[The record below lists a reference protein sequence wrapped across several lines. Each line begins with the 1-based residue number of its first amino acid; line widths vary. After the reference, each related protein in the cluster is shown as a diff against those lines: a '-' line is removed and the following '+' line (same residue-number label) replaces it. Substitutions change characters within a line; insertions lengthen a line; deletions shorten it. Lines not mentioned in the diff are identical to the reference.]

1 MQQRGLRKANM
12 AETGLALQRAVEQAV
27 RSGER
32 ELDSLDSLADSL
44 ISQFAA
50 ASDPALAA
58 SVGAGLTV
66 ELAELA
72 DGFAN
77 SLRNHLTEQRKALS
91 TFNVAFFGR
100 TGAGKSTLLSAF
112 GGLDGGYVSPGES
125 DWTTDVTEI
134 AWHGCRLWDTPG
146 INGWGRTQTR
156 VDLEETARRA
166 VEIADVVLLCFD
178 SQSQQASEF
187 TKVAQWVRAYG
198 KPAVAVLNVRN
209 LRWRHPDKVAS
220 HVARQSLSRGVGE
233 HVDNIRTELSKID
246 LPSTPVVAIQ
256 SRRALFARASTPFK
270 GPAEA
275 NFLSDREK
283 FGTEYLSRWSNFA
296 VLEELLVASIVEGG
310 SDLRRTSLREGLR
323 GMLDAKATA
332 LDQLGQSIDPR
343 IDAAERRIAQLL
355 DVLGYVDGD
364 ERTRYLG
371 GDSPDLLS
379 ALEEARGRPFTAST
393 EGSLDRQM
401 NRLITFHLSG
411 LREDSITRAKKL
423 VEAVFDDDKQ
433 IGQGTF
439 QEAVFT
445 MSAIQAAVESMWKS
459 KTSFLLRELQL
470 ARTDEAPD
478 ITGTSTDSAN
488 LDGTGG
494 ALTSNLA
501 RSMQAA
507 GMFASAASGALLL
520 PAAANFWNP
529 GGWAGITASVSL
541 GAVSFVSRFAGDR
554 IAASTEKQGAAAKS
568 KAISESLAAVHQTY
582 DRIEQSLLVQ
592 GRVLSWQVAKP
603 ILTELLTESLSF
615 RSGKA
620 ATGELLVNLREVSAS
635 LPVTVGVQTV
645 MTRAQDRVLA
655 DRLALMLQDNGSE
668 GPDVER
674 SACGRKVWLGEDW
687 FEYDSGNVDE
697 IPSEAS
703 RLPVFVEQE
712 NTDRADLVQALTH
725 AWRIPS
731 NDSVAELI
739 REIEAAARPD
749 AQVVKPTSAQMV
761 TKPTVVVLGDYSSGK
776 SSLIKR
782 LLVEMSGKVPENLHV
797 RGSATTSSVQ
807 RYNLGHVQL
816 LDTPG
821 FQSGNHDHDAQA
833 LASAGDASLILVVL
847 HVNLLIGDMALLQD
861 IVQGTRN
868 TIAKNSRTIYLINR
882 SDELGVDP
890 TAAPDDFL
898 LLKRRKESELI
909 AALASRG
916 IEVDPTHVHTLSGD
930 PFGEVG
936 ARVDVSR
943 ADYAHHR
950 DWDGVAPL
958 VRMLDSFSAKLG
970 RAGVAG
976 AQLDTALNAMLN
988 ERSRIEQK
996 IIDLE
1001 SETTARA
1008 SVQQSIKNSVQ
1019 DSELLEA
1026 SVRERA
1032 RRIVAPHANAA
1043 RAKIQA
1049 AGPDEIDNLAATI
1062 NSWKSSSELD
1072 SDIERFWIKAQAEIE
1087 DWFRTHASTI
1097 GREMASVDFVSEL
1110 RLDDGVDGALPP
1122 ALDGAELAA
1131 DIAKGGAKIAK
1142 ALGNRDVI
1150 YAIGKGLG
1158 HNFKPWEA
1166 VKTAGKVA
1174 KAAPILA
1181 AVGVAMDAAAMI
1193 KGEVAQKNRESKR
1206 REWDA
1211 DIAEAADDHVILI
1224 LNGAAEDGLIPVL
1237 HGCTRSLADY
1247 GELLEAE
1254 QTITDAE
1261 RAALTATHSEIE
1273 QLLARTENLRQHER
1287 RA

>member
-1 MQQRGLRKANM
+1 ME
-12 AETGLALQRAVEQAV
+12 ETGLALQRAVEQAV
-27 RSGER
+27 CSGER
-32 ELDSLDSLADSL
+32 ELDSLDLLADSL
-44 ISQFAA
+44 IRQFAA
-50 ASDPALAA
+50 ASDPAMAA

-66 ELAELA
+66 ELAEVA
-72 DGFAN
+72 GGFAS

-220 HVARQSLSRGVGE
+220 HAARQSLSRGVGE

-256 SRRALFARASTPFK
+256 SRRALFARASTPFN

-275 NFLSDREK
+275 NFLSDRKK
-283 FGTEYLSRWSNFA
+283 FGTEYLSRWSNFG

-323 GMLDAKATA
+323 GMLDAKATE

-433 IGQGTF
+433 IDHEAF

-470 ARTDEAPD
+470 ASADEAPD
-478 ITGTSTDSAN
+478 ISGTSTDSAN
-488 LDGTGG
+488 LDGTRG

-507 GMFASAASGALLL
+507 GIVASAASGALLL

-529 GGWAGITASVSL
+529 GGWAGITASVGL

-582 DRIEQSLLVQ
+582 DRIEQNLLVH
-592 GRVLSWQVAKP
+592 GRVLSWQVAEP
-603 ILTELLTESLSF
+603 IWTGLLTESLSL

-620 ATGELLVNLREVSAS
+620 ATGELIVNLREVSAS

-645 MTRAQDRVLA
+645 MARAQDRVLA
-655 DRLALMLQDNGSE
+655 DRLALMLQDSGS
-668 GPDVER
+668 GAPNVER

-697 IPSEAS
+697 IASEAS

-712 NTDRADLVQALTH
+712 NTDRADLGQALTH

-749 AQVVKPTSAQMV
+749 AHVVKPMSVQMV

-797 RGSATTSSVQ
+797 RGSATTSSVE
-807 RYNLGHVQL
+807 RYDLGHVKL

-821 FQSGNHDHDAQA
+821 FQSGNHDHDALA

-868 TIAKNSRTIYLINR
+868 TIAKNSRIIYLINR
-882 SDELGVDP
+882 SDELGVEP

-936 ARVDVSR
+936 ARMDVSR

-976 AQLDTALNAMLN
+976 AQLDAALNAMLN

-1001 SETTARA
+1001 SESTARA

-1049 AGPDEIDNLAATI
+1049 AGPDEIDTLGATM
-1062 NSWKSSSELD
+1062 NSWKSNSELD

-1087 DWFRTHASTI
+1087 DWLRIHASTI
-1097 GREMASVDFVSEL
+1097 GREMASVDFISEL
-1110 RLDDGVDGALPP
+1110 RLDDGLDGAHPP
-1122 ALDGAELAA
+1122 ALDGIELAA
-1131 DIAKGGAKIAK
+1131 DIAKGGANLAK
-1142 ALGNRDVI
+1142 TLGKRDVI

-1158 HNFKPWEA
+1158 HNFKPWGA
-1166 VKTAGKVA
+1166 VNAAGKVA
-1174 KAAPILA
+1174 RAAPILA
-1181 AVGVAMDAAAMI
+1181 AVGVAMDATTMI

-1206 REWDA
+1206 RELDA
-1211 DIAEAADDHVILI
+1211 DIAKAADDHVMLI

-1237 HGCTRSLADY
+1237 HECTRSLADY

-1261 RAALTATHSEIE
+1261 RAALTASHSEIE

>member
-1 MQQRGLRKANM
+1 ME
-12 AETGLALQRAVEQAV
+12 ETGPALQHAVEQAV

-32 ELDSLDSLADSL
+32 ELDRLDLLADSL
-44 ISQFAA
+44 IGQFAA
-50 ASDPALAA
+50 VSDPATVAPV
-58 SVGAGLTV
+58 SAGLTV
-66 ELAELA
+66 ELAEAA
-72 DGFAN
+72 DGFA
-77 SLRNHLTEQRKALS
+77 SSIRNHLIEQRRALS

-220 HVARQSLSRGVGE
+220 HAARQSLSRGVGE

-246 LPSTPVVAIQ
+246 LPRTPVVAVQ

-275 NFLSDREK
+275 NFLSDRKK
-283 FGTEYLSRWSNFA
+283 FGTEYLSRWSNFG
-296 VLEELLVASIVEGG
+296 VLEELLIASIVEGG
-310 SDLRRTSLREGLR
+310 SDLRQTSLREGLR
-323 GMLDAKATA
+323 EMLDAKASE
-332 LDQLGQSIDPR
+332 LDQLGQAIDPR
-343 IDAAERRIAQLL
+343 IDAVERRIAQLL
-355 DVLGYVDGD
+355 DVLGYVEGD
-364 ERTRYLG
+364 ERAQYLG
-371 GDSPDLLS
+371 VDSPDLLS
-379 ALEEARGRPFTAST
+379 ALEGARGRPFTASA

-411 LREDSITRAKKL
+411 LREDSITRAKGI
-423 VEAVFDDDKQ
+423 VEAVFDEDKQ
-433 IGQGTF
+433 FNQETF
-439 QEAVFT
+439 QEVVFT
-445 MSAIQAAVESMWKS
+445 MSAIQTAVESMWKS
-459 KTSFLLRELQL
+459 KASFLLRELQL
-470 ARTDEAPD
+470 ASADEAPD
-478 ITGTSTDSAN
+478 ITGTATDSAN
-488 LDGTGG
+488 LDSKAGG
-494 ALTSNLA
+494 LTSNLA
-501 RSMQAA
+501 RSMQIAGMAA
-507 GMFASAASGALLL
+507 GAASGVVLL
-520 PAAANFWNP
+520 PAVANFWNP
-529 GGWAGITASVSL
+529 VGWVGVTTSVGL
-541 GAVSFVSRFAGDR
+541 GAVSFASRFAGDR
-554 IAASTEKQGAAAKS
+554 IAASTEKQGAEAKS
-568 KAISESLAAVHQTY
+568 KAIGESLAAVHKTY
-582 DRIEQSLLVQ
+582 DRIEQDLLVQ
-592 GRVLSWQVAKP
+592 GRILSWQMAEP
-603 ILTELLTESLSF
+603 ILTELLKESLSL
-615 RSGKA
+615 RSEKA
-620 ATGELLVNLREVSAS
+620 AAGQLTANLREVSAS
-635 LPVTVGVQTV
+635 LPVTVDVETV
-645 MTRAQDRVLA
+645 MARAQDRVLA
-655 DRLALMLQDNGSE
+655 DRLGVMPQDNGSRHSA
-668 GPDVER
+668 VER

-687 FEYDSGNVDE
+687 FEYDSGNMDE
-697 IPSEAS
+697 GSLEAS
-703 RLPVFVEQE
+703 RLPVFVEQD
-712 NTDRADLVQALTH
+712 NSDRVDLGQALTD
-725 AWRIPS
+725 AWDMPS
-731 NDSVAELI
+731 SDSVAALI
-739 REIEAAARPD
+739 REIEVASRTD
-749 AQVVKPTSAQMV
+749 AQPVKPASVQVV

-797 RGSATTSSVQ
+797 RGSATTSSVE
-807 RYNLGHVQL
+807 RYDLGHVQL

-821 FQSGNHDHDAQA
+821 FQSGNHNHDALA

-847 HVNLLIGDMALLQD
+847 HVNLLIGDMVLLQD
-861 IVQGTRN
+861 IVQGTRS
-868 TIAKNSRTIYLINR
+868 TIAKSSRIIYLINR

-909 AALASRG
+909 AALASLG

-936 ARVDVSR
+936 ARTDISR
-943 ADYAHHR
+943 TDYAHHS

-958 VRMLDSFSAKLG
+958 VRMLDSFSGKLG
-970 RAGVAG
+970 RAGVIG
-976 AQLDTALNAMLN
+976 AQLDAALNAMLN

-1001 SETTARA
+1001 CETTARG
-1008 SVQQSIKNSVQ
+1008 SVQQSIKNSLQ

-1032 RRIVAPHANAA
+1032 HRIVAPHANAA
-1043 RAKIQA
+1043 RAKVQA
-1049 AGPDEIDNLAATI
+1049 AGPDEIDKLGSTM
-1062 NSWKSSSELD
+1062 NSWKSNSELE
-1072 SDIERFWIKAQAEIE
+1072 SDIGQFWIRAQAEIE
-1087 DWFRTHASTI
+1087 DWLRIHASTI
-1097 GREMASVDFVSEL
+1097 GREMASVDFVSAL
-1110 RLDDGVDGALPP
+1110 RLDDGLDGMHSP
-1122 ALDGAELAA
+1122 ALGGTVLAA
-1131 DIAKGGAKIAK
+1131 NIAKGGANLAK
-1142 ALGNRDVI
+1142 VLGNRDAI
-1150 YAIGKGLG
+1150 YAIGKSVGVK
-1158 HNFKPWEA
+1158 FKPWGA
-1166 VKTAGKVA
+1166 VNAASKVA

-1181 AVGVAMDAAAMI
+1181 AVGAAIDATTMI

-1206 REWDA
+1206 RELDG
-1211 DIAEAADDHVILI
+1211 DIAKAADDHVMLI
-1224 LNGAAEDGLIPVL
+1224 LHGAAEDGLIPIL
-1237 HGCTRSLADY
+1237 HGCTRSLSDY

-1254 QTITDAE
+1254 QAVTDAE
-1261 RAALTATHSEIE
+1261 RAALTASHSEIE